1 MEIPSWSYFLVGEY
15 LMKQQTINTIESPII
30 QLDESDLCILDILYS
45 GYIRDIHE
53 IFI

>member
-15 LMKQQTINTIESPII
+15 LMKHQTIKSPII